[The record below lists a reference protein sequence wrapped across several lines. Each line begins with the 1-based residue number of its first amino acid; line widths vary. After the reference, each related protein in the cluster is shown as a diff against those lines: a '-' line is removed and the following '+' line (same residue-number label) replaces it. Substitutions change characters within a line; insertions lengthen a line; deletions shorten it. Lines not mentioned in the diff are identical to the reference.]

1 MTKLILPTPSQ
12 AEWAERE
19 IGVIIHL
26 DLPVF
31 SDDVHYNFRDH
42 YGDPL
47 PAALFNPDDMDVE
60 SWVKAARDLGAR
72 ASACGRQRRMITASR
87 PRRGRTGRA
96 TWCANL

>member
-31 SDDVHYNFRDH
+31 SNDVRYNFREH

-60 SWVKAARDLGAR
+60 SWIRAARDLGAKYL
-72 ASACGRQRRMITASR
+72 SLIHI
-87 PRRGRTGRA
+87 
-96 TWCANL
+96 

>member
-47 PAALFNPDDMDVE
+47 PAA
-60 SWVKAARDLGAR
+60 
-72 ASACGRQRRMITASR
+72 R
-87 PRRGRTGRA
+87 PRRGRAGRA